1 MVQTADG
8 GGGGGGRTARFTP
21 DEIEAIV
28 KTVVRPAYDKVQA
41 AMKVFESTSEG
52 AGAFG
57 GSDPGQALANLHAS
71 TKNVFT
77 DTVKGVSQDL
87 DNFGPNLSTAA
98 KNWEHADQTAAE
110 RAQILATHLVPTA
123 ATHTHQRYDDSRE
136 REGQG
141 LDVDPA
147 LQHEEKGEGGDHT
160 VTAGGHG
167 RGPDGPVPSAN
178 PSANPVTSPVTGPAN
193 GPTGSPVIVHPPTST
208 SEGH

>member
-41 AMKVFESTSEG
+41 AMKNFEATSEA

-57 GSDPGQALANLHAS
+57 GSDPGQALAHLHAS

-77 DTVKGVSQDL
+77 DTVIGVSEDL
-87 DNFGPNLSTAA
+87 DNFGHNLSTAA
-98 KNWEHADQTAAE
+98 KNWQHADQTAAE
-110 RAQILATHLVPTA
+110 RAQILASHLVPTA
-123 ATHTHQRYDDSRE
+123 ATNTHRRYDDSRQRQGE
-136 REGQG
+136 R
-141 LDVDPA
+141 LDVADT
-147 LQHEEKGEGGDHT
+147 LQHEKKGDGGDHT
-160 VTAGGHG
+160 VTSGGHG
-167 RGPDGPVPSAN
+167 HRPDGATPSASPVVDPAVS
-178 PSANPVTSPVTGPAN
+178 PSADPGS
-193 GPTGSPVIVHPPTST
+193 SPVIIHRPAAT

>member
-41 AMKVFESTSEG
+41 AMKNFEATSEA

-57 GSDPGQALANLHAS
+57 GSDPGQALAHLHAS

-77 DTVKGVSQDL
+77 DTVMGVSEDL
-87 DNFGPNLSTAA
+87 DSFGHNLSTAA

-123 ATHTHQRYDDSRE
+123 ATNTHQRYDDSRK

-141 LDVDPA
+141 LDVDET
-147 LQHEEKGEGGDHT
+147 LQHEKKGEGGDHT
-160 VTAGGHG
+160 VTSGGHG
-167 RGPDGPVPSAN
+167 RNPDGPTPA
-178 PSANPVTSPVTGPAN
+178 ANPVVTSPGGPSG
-193 GPTGSPVIVHPPTST
+193 GPSGGPVINHPAST